1 MISGNEFIPMLK
13 DSLGFHSLKLYRT
26 INDEGDFQHY
36 FNEERLSRYIQG
48 TKMDLFIKNYDVS
61 GQDILI
67 FEQHFPDGVAN
78 ASVAKNWNPEIANNA
93 ATVVQTG
100 FPVIQ
105 VPKEDTGL
113 GFITPGGNMMGN
125 TKLSVGPFYNLS
137 MEDGEAPLPKGT
149 EGGFFI
155 DRRQDPGSK

>member
-1 MISGNEFIPMLK
+1 
-13 DSLGFHSLKLYRT
+13 
-26 INDEGDFQHY
+26 
-36 FNEERLSRYIQG
+36 
-48 TKMDLFIKNYDVS
+48 MDLFIKNYDV
-61 GQDILI
+61 GGHDILI

-78 ASVAKNWNPEIANNA
+78 ASVANHWNSEIADNA

-125 TKLSVGPFYNLS
+125 TKLSFGSFHNLS
-137 MEDGEAPLPKGT
+137 MEDGKPPLPK
-149 EGGFFI
+149 ESDGGFFI
-155 DRRQDPGSK
+155 DGRQDPGSESKNRTMWLRCWSYQDILCGGHPSKNRGYVETRILNH